1 MTHIVVLGST
11 NMDLVTHAPRPPAP
25 GETLTGRD
33 FRTTP
38 GGKGANQAIA
48 AARAGATVSMIGAVG
63 TDPQG
68 PLLRATLDQAGVNT
82 DHLRTMDTASGTAHI
97 TVDDDGGSAI
107 VVIPGANGTVDHLAP
122 GDETL
127 IASADTLLL
136 LQLEIPLPA
145 VVAAA
150 RAARAHG
157 VRTVL
162 TPSPVT
168 PLPPELLAVTD
179 LLVPNAY
186 EAITLSDRTDPVD
199 AARHLLTLVPEVI
212 VTLGAA
218 GALHVSRTT
227 APLAVPAPH
236 TTPVD
241 STAARDTFV
250 GALATAL
257 GEERPLDQALRWAAA
272 AASLSVERPG
282 AATSM
287 PYRQEIEERH
297 AA

>member
-11 NMDLVTHAPRPPAP
+11 NMDLVTHAPRPPRP
-25 GETLTGRD
+25 GETLTGTE

-48 AARAGATVSMIGAVG
+48 AARAGATVSMIGAIG
-63 TDPQG
+63 TDPHG
-68 PLLRATLDQAGVNT
+68 PHLRTTLEQSGVDT
-82 DHLRTMDTASGTAHI
+82 DHLRTMNTPSGTAHI
-97 TVDDDGGSAI
+97 VVDDAGGSAI

-136 LQLEIPLPA
+136 QLEIPMAA
-145 VVAAA
+145 VLAGA

-157 VRTVL
+157 VRTIL
-162 TPSPVT
+162 TPSPLQ
-168 PLPPELLAVTD
+168 PLPPELLAATD
-179 LLVPNAY
+179 LLVAGEY
-186 EAITLSDRTDPVD
+186 EAVTLTDRTDPVE
-199 AARHLLTLVPEVI
+199 AAQHLLTLVPEAI

-218 GALHVSRTT
+218 GALYATRATPT
-227 APLAVPAPH
+227 PLAVPAPH

-241 STAARDTFV
+241 TTAAGDTFV

-257 GEERPLDQALRWAAA
+257 GEERPIHEALRWAAA
-272 AASLSVERPG
+272 AASLSVERLG
-282 AATSM
+282 ASTSM
-287 PYRQEIEERH
+287 PYRQEIEERYT
-297 AA
+297 A